1 VTLSKGS
8 LCFHGRCTTAAV
20 RALRSILPCL
30 AFLCAFAS
38 AQDAPRVV
46 HVFVALADN
55 AHQGIVPVPA
65 RLGNGDDPEHNLYWG
80 AGYGVKTF
88 FARSGEWR
96 LEASQMRPRPAVL
109 ERCVFRHRTKNVL
122 LIADAY
128 QGSQIRQAIV
138 DFLKAAGGES
148 RQSAGNAE
156 NAALQQ
162 ANPTALPD
170 RADLVVYV
178 GHEGLMD
185 FSLPTLPHKDKKDA
199 REAIVLACIS
209 KSYFAEPLRAA
220 GAKPLLLTRLL
231 MAPEA
236 YPLKSALDG
245 WVLGERAEQIRE
257 RAAAAYSK
265 YQHCSL
271 AAAKRLLVTGF

>member
-1 VTLSKGS
+1 MRIDPRVLT
-8 LCFHGRCTTAAV
+8 
-20 RALRSILPCL
+20 CL
-30 AFLCAFAS
+30 ACLILLSGVSS
-38 AQDAPRVV
+38 AEDSPRLV

-55 AHQGIVPVPA
+55 VHQGIVPVPA
-65 RLGNGDDPEHNLYWG
+65 RLGNGDDPERNLYWG

-96 LEASQMRPRPAVL
+96 LEASQERPRPAVL
-109 ERCVFRHRTKNVL
+109 ERCVYRHRTKHVV

-128 QGSQIRQAIV
+128 QGNQIRQAIV
-138 DFLKAAGGES
+138 DFLNAAAGEPVRGAHEP
-148 RQSAGNAE
+148 E
-156 NAALQQ
+156 NAALSRSRLI
-162 ANPTALPD
+162 AIPD

-185 FSLPTLPHKDKKDA
+185 FRLPAIPHTGRKDARA

-220 GAKPLLLTRLL
+220 GAKPLLWTTSL

-236 YPLKSALDG
+236 YTLKSALDG
-245 WVLGERAEQIRE
+245 WVLGESPTQIRE

>member
-1 VTLSKGS
+1 MRIDPRVPT
-8 LCFHGRCTTAAV
+8 
-20 RALRSILPCL
+20 CL
-30 AFLCAFAS
+30 ACLILLSGAAS

-46 HVFVALADN
+46 RVFVALADN

-65 RLGNGDDPEHNLYWG
+65 RLGNGDDPERNLYWG
-80 AGYGVKTF
+80 ASYGVKTF
-88 FARSGEWR
+88 FARSGH
-96 LEASQMRPRPAVL
+96 LEACQGRPTPAVL
-109 ERCVFRHRTKNVL
+109 ERCVFRHRTKHVV

-128 QGSQIRQAIV
+128 QGRQIRQAIG
-138 DFLKAAGGES
+138 DFLNAAAGEAIP
-148 RQSAGNAE
+148 SAHEPE
-156 NAALQQ
+156 NTALNRSG
-162 ANPTALPD
+162 ATALPE

-185 FSLPTLPHKDKKDA
+185 FSLPAMPHTDGKDARA

-209 KSYFAEPLRAA
+209 KSYFAQPLRAA
-220 GAKPLLLTRLL
+220 GAKPLLWTTSL

-236 YPLKSALDG
+236 YTLKSALDG
-245 WVLGERAEQIRE
+245 WVPGESADQIRE

-271 AAAKRLLVTGF
+271 AAARRLLVTGF

>member
-1 VTLSKGS
+1 MLTCVTSVAL
-8 LCFHGRCTTAAV
+8 LCGTP
-20 RALRSILPCL
+20 AL
-30 AFLCAFAS
+30 

-65 RLGNGDDPEHNLYWG
+65 RLGNGDDPERNLYWG

-88 FARSGEWR
+88 FARSAEWR
-96 LEASQMRPRPAVL
+96 LETSQMRPEAAVL
-109 ERCVFRHRTKNVL
+109 ERCVFRHRTKNVV

-128 QGSQIRQAIV
+128 QGRQVQQAIV
-138 DFLKAAGGES
+138 DFLEAAAGEPEANSRES
-148 RQSAGNAE
+148 A
-156 NAALQQ
+156 NAATDQSR
-162 ANPTALPD
+162 AIALPGT
-170 RADLVVYV
+170 ADLVVYV

-185 FSLPTLPHKDKKDA
+185 FSLSEMPHKKKNTRA
-199 REAIVLACIS
+199 SEAIVLACIS
-209 KSYFAEPLRAA
+209 KSYFSEPLRTA
-220 GAKPLLLTRLL
+220 GAKPLLWTTSL

-236 YPLKSALDG
+236 YTLKSALDG
-245 WVLGERAEQIRE
+245 WVLGESAEQIRE

-271 AAAKRLLVTGF
+271 AAAKRLLVSGF